1 MRIFGLM
8 IFQVA
13 YCDKKMLIMNKISKG
28 VRLNPEQS
36 SACAAVERDYSE
48 KTSAVK
54 GRVLLMEEEPSI
66 RNLIE
71 RMLAPKGFDIVC
83 ANDGAEAIELYK
95 DAKARQRSFDAVIL
109 DLTVTFG
116 MGAKETI
123 KHLVAIDPDVKAI
136 VSSGYSFDD
145 AIVNYSHYGF
155 KGAITKPFS
164 IKELMSTVNEM
175 IQNG

>member
-1 MRIFGLM
+1 M

-13 YCDKKMLIMNKISKG
+13 YRDKEMPIMNKTSKG
-28 VRLNPEQS
+28 VHLNPELS
-36 SACAAVERDYSE
+36 SACAWVERDSSK
-48 KTSAVK
+48 KTPAVK

-71 RMLAPKGFDIVC
+71 RVLTPKGFDIVC
-83 ANDGAEAIELYK
+83 ANDGAEAIELYG
-95 DAKARQRSFDAVIL
+95 DAKARQRSFDVVIL

-123 KHLVAIDPDVKAI
+123 KHLVAIDPDVKVI

-164 IKELMSTVNEM
+164 INELMSTISEM
-175 IQNG
+175 IRNG